1 MKRDGRALAHNTLE
15 EMRILAVRRMAEG
28 EHPNDVAASF
38 GMHRSWAYKVR
49 AQARG
54 RGHGVRALRSSKG
67 TGRPRKLT
75 RVQEQQVLRWI
86 NGKNPT
92 QYGFDFGLWTRKL
105 VRELVLREFGVTL
118 SLASIGAMLAR
129 LNLTPQKPLQRA
141 YQRNPEAIERWQ
153 HDTYPAIARQARQ
166 ENAEIFFWDESGFRA
181 DSVHGRTWAPC
192 GETPVVERPG
202 ERQSMSAA
210 SAVNSKGAFWFAT
223 YEGALSGEL
232 FVTLLKKLMFNRR
245 KAVHLVVDGLPAHK
259 KAVVKQYVA
268 STQGK
273 LTLHFLPGYAPDLN
287 PDELVWSHVKRTG
300 VARRPLQKGEKLQPR
315 IHEQLAQIGRNPKLV
330 RSFFKHPS
338 VSYISDLWCDTCRRQ
353 PRVKRHVVGGKVR
366 FCLVAFDRRSMAI
379 EAATCCATNSCLPE
393 HARLATIEC
402 EASGTKY
409 SAEAGPSR

>member
-1 MKRDGRALAHNTLE
+1 MKRDGRSLAHNTLE
-15 EMRILAVRRMAEG
+15 EMRILAVQRMAEG
-28 EHPNDVAASF
+28 EHPDDVAASF

-67 TGRPRKLT
+67 TGRTRKLT
-75 RVQEQQVLRWI
+75 RTQEQQVLRWI
-86 NGKNPT
+86 NGRNPM
-92 QYGFDFGLWTRKL
+92 QYGFDFGLWTRNL
-105 VRELVLREFGVTL
+105 VRELVQREFDVTL
-118 SLASIGAMLAR
+118 SLASIGTMLAR
-129 LNLTPQKPLQRA
+129 LNLTAQKPLQRA

-153 HDTYPAIARQARQ
+153 HDIYPAIARQAQ
-166 ENAEIFFWDESGFRA
+166 KENADIFFWDESGFRA

-192 GETPVVERPG
+192 GETPVVKRPG

-223 YEGALSGEL
+223 YEGGLSGEL

-259 KAVVKQYVA
+259 KAIVKEYVA

-300 VARRPLQKGEKLQPR
+300 VARSPLRKGEKLGPR

-330 RSFFKHPS
+330 RSFFRHPS
-338 VSYISDLWCDTCRRQ
+338 VRYISDL
-353 PRVKRHVVGGKVR
+353 
-366 FCLVAFDRRSMAI
+366 
-379 EAATCCATNSCLPE
+379 
-393 HARLATIEC
+393 
-402 EASGTKY
+402 
-409 SAEAGPSR
+409 